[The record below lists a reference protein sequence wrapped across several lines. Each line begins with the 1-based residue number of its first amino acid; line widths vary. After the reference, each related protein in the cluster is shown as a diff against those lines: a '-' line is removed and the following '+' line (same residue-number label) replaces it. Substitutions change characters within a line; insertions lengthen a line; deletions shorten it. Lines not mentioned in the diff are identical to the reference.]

1 MKFSLKFHEE
11 NKNQSNPM
19 EVLGNPCAAAAFDD
33 RAEGSTQQRE
43 GRKTSDQR
51 VVTKEN
57 EECDG

>member
-1 MKFSLKFHEE
+1 
-11 NKNQSNPM
+11 M